1 MKGDFAIRGDIGGH
15 SDLCVKRRNRG
26 IFGQMDRGY
35 FWNSKN
41 TFRKYSNF

>member
-35 FWNSKN
+35 SKN